1 VDPTSVDQESGHGL
15 EGMLRRLESVGG
27 RLDIRRR
34 DLLDAQTFTATA
46 WVPMRTVYP

>member
-1 VDPTSVDQESGHGL
+1 MQ
-15 EGMLRRLESVGG
+15 RRLESVGG

-34 DLLDAQTFTATA
+34 DVDGAATFTATA